1 MLKRFHEL
9 LNKIKRNV
17 EEPLMKMSLD
27 SVQGIFEMQDM
38 NKWLKFN
45 AMNENQ
51 LENAQNF
58 DIQLESIL
66 KKAICSRLPIRKHIA
81 K

>member
-1 MLKRFHEL
+1 MLKRFQEL

-51 LENAQNF
+51 LENVQNF
-58 DIQLESIL
+58 DIQLESML
-66 KKAICSRLPIRKHIA
+66 KKLYVPDYQSKNI
-81 K
+81 

>member
-66 KKAICSRLPIRKHIA
+66 KKLYVPDYQSENI
-81 K
+81 